1 MQHLG
6 PELDMTVCPAG
17 MPLKQFSAAF
27 FQPYALED
35 EGYREECQVDE
46 TEMAPLPSDRTSAG
60 ASVSGL

>member
-1 MQHLG
+1 MR
-6 PELDMTVCPAG
+6 PAG
-17 MPLKQFSAAF
+17 LPLKQFSAAF

-35 EGYREECQVDE
+35 EGYREECQVDA